1 MHESERTLQDVEF
14 DMAGGSTGGVH
25 VLEYGGMIFGSDGI
39 FNIRVETPNLALA
52 YLLKVP
58 LSCLT
63 ILSPLSSEYVS

>member
-39 FNIRVETPNLALA
+39 FNIRVETPNLAISLLA
-52 YLLKVP
+52 
-58 LSCLT
+58 
-63 ILSPLSSEYVS
+63 